1 MWQDNWWE
9 KCKYIFGCHSITQ
22 RHFYVLQINGIAKNV
37 FFFIFPLYLH
47 YHRFDWKNFSITNA
61 KNLFMRWFFYPI
73 MIDWILN
80 IFSVEFI
87 IQSSLT
93 KLDCPF
99 AIFKCH
105 AYLSII
111 ILFFQYIF
119 TVNSTSSNTSST
131 KYDPDLLKADVIHA
145 KSRVQRLRREL
156 ASIDAEVSYK
166 QRGVETLAL

>member
-1 MWQDNWWE
+1 MVSNYIKKRYWHSCGKIIDE
-9 KCKYIFGCHSITQ
+9 KNANIYLGVILSHKDTFMFCKLMELQ
-22 RHFYVLQINGIAKNV
+22 RMYV
-37 FFFIFPLYLH
+37 FIFPLYLH

-80 IFSVEFI
+80 IFSFEFI
-87 IQSSLT
+87 IQSSIWSLT

-111 ILFFQYIF
+111 IIF
-119 TVNSTSSNTSST
+119 LNIFLQSIPQVQTQVRRNTT
-131 KYDPDLLKADVIHA
+131 LIYW
-145 KSRVQRLRREL
+145 RLMSFTQNLEFRDYE
-156 ASIDAEVSYK
+156 EN
-166 QRGVETLAL
+166 

>member
-80 IFSVEFI
+80 IFSFEFI

-111 ILFFQYIF
+111 ILFFSIYFLQSIPQVQTQVRRNTTLIYWRLMSF
-119 TVNSTSSNTSST
+119 TQNLEFRDYEEN
-131 KYDPDLLKADVIHA
+131 
-145 KSRVQRLRREL
+145 
-156 ASIDAEVSYK
+156 
-166 QRGVETLAL
+166 

>member
-1 MWQDNWWE
+1 MLYHKFPNLNELLGGDLTGKLMKDVVLLDFMVFNYIKKRYWHSCGKIIDE
-9 KCKYIFGCHSITQ
+9 KNANIYLGVILSHKDTFMFCKLMELQ
-22 RHFYVLQINGIAKNV
+22 RMYV
-37 FFFIFPLYLH
+37 FIFPLYLH

-80 IFSVEFI
+80 IFSFEFI
-87 IQSSLT
+87 IQSSIWSLT

-111 ILFFQYIF
+111 IIFF
-119 TVNSTSSNTSST
+119 
-131 KYDPDLLKADVIHA
+131 
-145 KSRVQRLRREL
+145 
-156 ASIDAEVSYK
+156 
-166 QRGVETLAL
+166 